1 MSDHRQD
8 DAASRP
14 DANTPSGVFPSK
26 EAILRGLRL
35 YFEDLQ
41 RAGVQHLLM
50 PMPASVAG
58 AFPAELTGS
67 PVPTETITPSG
78 KETGPS
84 TSADSAST
92 TAAEPVSPAMPKKQ
106 PARETASRKELPPQ
120 PTAVPGAEQLSL
132 LGGTGRTW
140 QNVRLPE
147 GGSREEILAELARQ
161 VAQCVRCPAL
171 VANRTQT
178 VFGVGNPYAELV
190 FIGEAPGY
198 DEDVQGFPF
207 VGRAGQLLTAMITNG
222 MGMRREDVYICNIL
236 RCRPPNNRTP
246 TREEAANCR
255 PWLDATLAVI
265 QPKFICC
272 LGNVAAQNLLGTDLT
287 IGRLR
292 GKVWEYNGAK
302 VICTYHPAFLLRNPA
317 MKREAWEDLK
327 LLLQVM
333 GRPIPRRSTPDT

>member
-1 MSDHRQD
+1 MSDHCQD

-50 PMPASVAG
+50 PMPAGVAG

-84 TSADSAST
+84 TSADFAST
-92 TAAEPVSPAMPKKQ
+92 TAPEPVSPAMPKKQ

-333 GRPIPRRSTPDT
+333 GRPIPRRSTPET

>member
-1 MSDHRQD
+1 MTDHHQD
-8 DAASRP
+8 DAISRSAA
-14 DANTPSGVFPSK
+14 DTPSSGFPPK

-50 PMPASVAG
+50 PVSSGVVGDWSGEPADSNAQRE
-58 AFPAELTGS
+58 AA
-67 PVPTETITPSG
+67 TPSPG
-78 KETGPS
+78 EAGPS

-92 TAAEPVSPAMPKKQ
+92 LASEPVSPAMPKKQ
-106 PARETASRKELPPQ
+106 RAREAASRKEPPAES
-120 PTAVPGAEQLSL
+120 TAVPGTEQLSL
-132 LGGTGRTW
+132 LGGTGQGW
-140 QNVRLPE
+140 QSVRLPE
-147 GGSREEILAELARQ
+147 GKSREEILAELARQ

-198 DEDVQGFPF
+198 DEDVQGLPF

-265 QPKFICC
+265 EPKFICC

-292 GKVWEYNGAK
+292 GKIWEYNGAK
-302 VICTYHPAFLLRNPA
+302 VVCTYHPAFLLRNPA

-333 GRPIPRRSTPDT
+333 GRPIPRRSTPDA

>member
-1 MSDHRQD
+1 MSNHRQD
-8 DAASRP
+8 DATSRSE
-14 DANTPSGVFPSK
+14 ANTPSGGLPAK

-50 PMPASVAG
+50 TIAPGVVG
-58 AFPAELTGS
+58 ELTGKPADANAQRDGTTTS
-67 PVPTETITPSG
+67 AGDPGPSKFADSSLTTGPEPVP
-78 KETGPS
+78 
-84 TSADSAST
+84 
-92 TAAEPVSPAMPKKQ
+92 PAMPKKQ
-106 PARETASRKELPPQ
+106 RARETASREDVPGQ
-120 PTAVPGAEQLSL
+120 PTAVPGAGQLSL
-132 LGGTGRTW
+132 LGGAGQTW
-140 QNVRLPE
+140 QSVRLPE

-198 DEDVQGFPF
+198 DEDVQGLPF

-292 GKVWEYNGAK
+292 GKIWEYNGAK